1 MKKTFGWI
9 ILGGVGVALAYILL
23 KLPKGEAG
31 DVQTFLRRIS
41 PYQPMITEYADE
53 FNLDADLIRAVIWV
67 ESSGF
72 PNASRKEDSF
82 YSYGLLGVTL
92 AAARDVGFTG
102 EEADLF
108 NPEVNIHYG
117 SAYLSSWMDKAEG
130 NVELAISS
138 YNGGYKAF
146 NYYKENGRLWNPT
159 YVNRV
164 LDYYQKISKI
174 EEV

>member
-23 KLPKGEAG
+23 KPFKGEAG
-31 DVQTFLRRIS
+31 DAQTFLRRIS
-41 PYQPMITEYADE
+41 PYQSIIREYADE
-53 FNLDADLIRAVIWV
+53 FNLDADLIKAVIWT

-72 PNASRKEDSF
+72 PNVSRKENDF
-82 YSYGLLGVTL
+82 YSYGLMGVTL
-92 AAARDVGFTG
+92 ASACDVGFTG

-108 NPEVNIHYG
+108 DVRTNIHYG
-117 SAYLSSWMDKAEG
+117 SAYLGMWMDKAEG
-130 NVELAISS
+130 NVELAVSS

-164 LDYYQKISKI
+164 LDYYQKLSKI